1 MKKQMLSGLF
11 SPVILLICLTQPAR
25 AANLEEMAQQGD
37 TDAMIILSY
46 KYLSEESDTGTEKA
60 KDWLRKAAKQ
70 GDTDAQGVLG
80 TLYYTEK
87 NYAAAEPFL
96 TGACNHGNQPAC
108 KLLYRLQEQQK
119 HNNRTISYLKNDRR
133 ITSAEVKYNG

>member
-1 MKKQMLSGLF
+1 MKKQMLSGLL
-11 SPVILLICLTQPAR
+11 SPAILLICLTQPVK

-46 KYLSEESDTGTEKA
+46 KYLSEESGTGTEKA
-60 KDWLRKAAKQ
+60 KYWLGKAAGL

-87 NYAAAEPFL
+87 NYAEAEPLL
-96 TGACNHGNQPAC
+96 TGACSHNNQPAC
-108 KLLYRLQEQQK
+108 KLLSKLREQQK
-119 HNNRTISYLKNDRR
+119 RQ
-133 ITSAEVKYNG
+133 